1 MKKIYPLIGIIGPII
16 YILAVFIGGALRH
29 DYSPLY
35 NAISELS
42 MANAPNKLLMDI
54 LFGLYNVFILIFGAG
69 AFLDSDFKSKKFNSG
84 ALMLIVIG
92 ILGLMVLVFTQDPRG
107 TPATLFGTLHIA
119 LSGVTAALT
128 IISVIVIGLSFKEYI
143 GMKSFSWYSYAT
155 AILIFLSGGAGA
167 AAIAA
172 NSQFGGLFERI
183 TIFLFMAWVIVFSYI
198 LYRGNLETI
207 PKPETNP

>member
-1 MKKIYPLIGIIGPII
+1 MKRIYPLIGIIAPII

-29 DYSPLY
+29 DYSALY

-69 AFLDSDFKSKKFNSG
+69 AFLDSDFRSKKFNSG
-84 ALMLIVIG
+84 ALMLVVIG

-119 LSGVTAALT
+119 LSGVTATLT
-128 IISVIVIGLSFKEYI
+128 IISVIIIGLSFKDYI
-143 GMKSFSWYSYAT
+143 GMKSFSWYSYLT

-167 AAIAA
+167 ASIAV

-183 TIFLFMAWVIVFSYI
+183 TIFLFMAWVLVFSYI
-198 LYRGNLETI
+198 LYRGNLKPN
-207 PKPETNP
+207 PK